1 MQLRKKTL
9 LIIGA
14 ALISLIMVLYATA
27 STILLH
33 DFHNLEAQYV
43 RQDVAR
49 ALDALDED
57 LSSLNTSAQ
66 DYAEWDDTYSFV
78 YTQDENFV
86 KSNFVDSTFVY
97 LRLNLL
103 VLLDSSGNTIFSK
116 GFDLKS
122 QTEIPIPESLKQHLT
137 DALLDSS
144 TLGGSRR
151 AAKTAV
157 LTLPEATLLI
167 ASRPI
172 FNSNAEGPARGTL
185 ILGRYLDSREIALL
199 SERTHLSVDF
209 TLPSLDFKVGAGN
222 YSGPGAKAMA
232 SRSKQDLENIKLK
245 ISNLKSVEILVK
257 PLSDTLV
264 AGYALIRDIHGNLAL
279 QVRVETERI
288 IYRQGQATLELFT
301 LSTLGVGLIFSAITL
316 LLLEKL
322 VLARLASLS
331 TSVSNI
337 AARGDLDLRVHMAGG
352 DELASL
358 ADTINRML
366 EALSNS
372 QFERN
377 ETEDRYRLMA
387 ENSTDMITRHNPEGI
402 FIYVSPASRALL
414 GYEPSELVGRVPND
428 YFHPDDLEIIAK
440 AHSKVLALPVTYT
453 VSYRI
458 RHKDGQYIWFE
469 TTSRTIRD
477 PQTGAVQEIIG
488 ISRDITVRK
497 QTEQELRESEAAI
510 KALYQVTS
518 APRTD
523 PLNHLSTFDLRL
535 QELLAMGCRYLGL
548 SAGILSCIQ
557 GDNYQIMAVECPDG
571 SIVKEQI
578 YELEK
583 TFCVATAM
591 AKEPIYFESV
601 RFSGLSFN
609 TEDPAFKIEAYMGI
623 PVTVSGE
630 VYGTLCFF
638 SPNPA
643 TEPFRVVDI
652 ELVKL
657 MAQWVGS
664 ELERQQTDIDLAKA
678 RDQALAATRAKSEF
692 LATMSHEI
700 RTPMNGVIGM
710 TGLLLDT
717 RLTREQRDFVETIR
731 SSGDA
736 LLTLINDI
744 LDFSKIES
752 GKLDLEEHPFDL
764 RTCIEESL
772 DLVAAKA
779 AQKKLEVGY
788 LIDRAVPATAI
799 GDSTRLRQ
807 ILINLLSNAVKFT
820 DAGEVVVSVT
830 AKKISAPAANA
841 KEPPAINGEPLAINQ
856 TYEIQFA
863 VKDTG
868 IGIPSDRMDRLFKSF
883 SQVDSSTNRQ
893 YGGTGLGLAISKR
906 LAEMM
911 GGRMWVESMG
921 NLAGNPPADFRSA
934 PFDLGWGESCE
945 IAEKYSSSKSVLS
958 NKPSGQNANSVG
970 STFYFSTIVS
980 GCNSSLPANLSNSQ
994 PELAG
999 KRVLIVDD
1007 NATNRQILTL
1017 QAQSWGMVPR
1027 ASASARLALD
1037 WLAAK
1042 EVFDLAVLDMQM
1054 PEMDGLALAAQIRRY
1069 PDCQKLPLVMLT
1081 SIGRQEI
1088 NTAALEADFAAFLN
1102 KPIKQSQFYNV
1113 LINIFGEETTEF
1125 RGQRTSGPFLQSI
1138 PLLAEKLPLRIL
1150 LADDH
1155 LVNQKVALQI
1165 LQRMGYRAD
1174 VAGNGLEVLEALRR
1188 QPYDVVLMDVQMPEM
1203 DGLEATRRIR
1213 SQFSGDLTLEN
1224 PTVESEVSATDEQ
1237 SQNGK
1242 SKIEN
1247 PPLID
1252 EESQNGKSKI
1262 ENPPLTDEESN
1273 NRKSKIENPPL
1284 TDEESNN
1291 RKSKIENRKS
1301 TEESNKGKSKIQNLK
1316 STRPWIVA
1324 MTANAMQGDR
1334 EECIAAGM
1342 DDYLSKP
1349 IAIEQLVR
1357 ALIACKSRS
1366 NGEFEIPQ
1374 PIVCLNS
1381 QPEQMGGTSE
1391 LEVGSNGAVAGNS
1404 QLTVPYSPA
1413 VVGWGASN
1421 LDRALSENGDS
1432 LSAKIGDSLS
1442 AKIIEGLREVEALDE
1457 AIEIYLETAPELL
1470 RAISIALGNADPL
1483 ALRRSAHSLKSIS
1496 GTLGA
1501 FRLFELCEELE
1512 IMGRMGT
1519 EANKPLPAPA
1529 GALFEQVEAEYH
1541 RVETALKI
1549 ERQYSETMTE

>member
-14 ALISLIMVLYATA
+14 ALISLIVVLYATA

-49 ALDALDED
+49 ALDALDDD
-57 LSSLNTSAQ
+57 LSNLDTSAQ

-78 YTQDENFV
+78 ETRNENFV
-86 KSNFVDSTFVY
+86 KSNFVNSTFIY

-103 VLLDSSGNTIFSK
+103 VLLDSNGKTIFSK

-137 DALLDSS
+137 EALLDSS
-144 TLGGSRR
+144 TVDGDRPGPN
-151 AAKTAV
+151 KTGV
-157 LTLPEATLLI
+157 LTLPEARLLI
-167 ASRPI
+167 AAKPI
-172 FNSNAEGPARGTL
+172 FNSNAQGPSRGTL
-185 ILGRYLDSREIALL
+185 ILGRYLDSSEIGLL
-199 SERTHLSVDF
+199 SELTHLSVDF
-209 TLPSLDFKVGAGN
+209 RLPSLDFKVGAAN
-222 YSGPGAKAMA
+222 YSGHTAKALA
-232 SRSKQDLENIKLK
+232 RSRQELENIKLK
-245 ISNLKSVEILVK
+245 ISNLKSVEILVE
-257 PLSDTLV
+257 PLSGTLV

-279 QVRVETERI
+279 LLRVETDRI
-288 IYRQGQATLELFT
+288 IYGQGQATLELFT
-301 LSTLGVGLIFSAITL
+301 LSILGVGLIFSAITL

-337 AARGDLDLRVHMAGG
+337 AASGDPDLRVHMAGA

-358 ADTINRML
+358 ADGINRML
-366 EALSNS
+366 EALGTS
-372 QFERN
+372 QVERN
-377 ETEDRYRLMA
+377 ESEDRYRLMA
-387 ENSTDMITRHNPEGI
+387 ENSTDMITRHDPKGV
-402 FIYVSPASRALL
+402 FVYVSPASRALL
-414 GYEPSELVGRVPND
+414 GYEPSELIGRVPND
-428 YFHPDDLEIIAK
+428 YFHPDDLETIAK
-440 AHSKVLALPVTYT
+440 AHWKVLALPVTYT

-458 RHKDGQYIWFE
+458 RRKDGKYIWFE
-469 TTSRTIRD
+469 TTGRTISD
-477 PQTGAVQEIIG
+477 PQTGEVQEIIG
-488 ISRDITVRK
+488 ISRDISVRK

-535 QELLAMGCRYLGL
+535 QELLAMGCRHLGL
-548 SAGILSCIQ
+548 SVGILSCIQ

-571 SIVKEQI
+571 SIVKDQI
-578 YELEK
+578 YDLEK
-583 TFCVATAM
+583 TFCVATSM

-601 RFSGLSFN
+601 RFSGFSFN
-609 TEDPAFKIEAYMGI
+609 IDDRAFPIEAYMGI
-623 PVTVSGE
+623 PVTVGGE

-638 SPNPA
+638 SPTPV
-643 TEPFRVVDI
+643 TEPFRVVDR

-664 ELERQQTDIDLAKA
+664 ELERQQTDVDLAKA

-717 RLTREQRDFVETIR
+717 PLTREQRDFVETIR

-752 GKLDLEEHPFDL
+752 GKLDLEEHPFDI

-779 AQKKLEVGY
+779 AEKKLEVGY
-788 LIDRAVPATAI
+788 LIDRTVPATAI

-830 AKKISAPAANA
+830 AKKISMPTTNA
-841 KEPPAINGEPLAINQ
+841 KEPPLIAGEPVATNPA
-856 TYEIQFA
+856 YEIHFA

-883 SQVDSSTNRQ
+883 SQVDSSTSRQ

-911 GGRMWVESMG
+911 GGRMWVESMASV
-921 NLAGNPPADFRSA
+921 AGNPPADFRSSA
-934 PFDLGWGESCE
+934 VFDLGWAESCE
-945 IAEKYSSSKSVLS
+945 IAEKYGYGKSVLS
-958 NKPSGQNANSVG
+958 NKPISQNTKSVG

-980 GCNSSLPANLSNSQ
+980 GCKNSLPVNLSNSQ

-1007 NATNRQILTL
+1007 NATNRRILTL
-1017 QAQSWGMVPR
+1017 QAQSWGMVAR

-1042 EVFDLAVLDMQM
+1042 EGFDLAVLDMQM
-1054 PEMDGLALAAQIRRY
+1054 PEMDGLALAEQIRRY
-1069 PDCQKLPLVMLT
+1069 PDCEKLPLVMLT

-1088 NTAALEADFAAFLN
+1088 NPPTMQEMDFAAFLN
-1102 KPIKQSQFYNV
+1102 KPIKQSQLYNV
-1113 LINIFGEETTEF
+1113 LINIFGEQTTEF
-1125 RGQRTSGPFLQSI
+1125 KGQRTTGSFLQTI
-1138 PLLAEKLPLRIL
+1138 PVLAEKLPLRIL

-1174 VAGNGLEVLEALRR
+1174 VAGNGIEVLEALRR

-1203 DGLEATRRIR
+1203 DGLETTRRIR
-1213 SQFSGDLTLEN
+1213 EQFSADLTLEN
-1224 PTVESEVSATDEQ
+1224 HTGESEVSATDEQ
-1237 SQNGK
+1237 PNNGK

-1247 PPLID
+1247 
-1252 EESQNGKSKI
+1252 
-1262 ENPPLTDEESN
+1262 
-1273 NRKSKIENPPL
+1273 RKL

-1291 RKSKIENRKS
+1291 RKSKIENR
-1301 TEESNKGKSKIQNLK
+1301 K

-1334 EECIAAGM
+1334 EECMAAGM

-1366 NGEFEIPQ
+1366 NSAFDRLQ
-1374 PIVCLNS
+1374 PIVCLDA
-1381 QPEQMGGTSE
+1381 PAEQIEATSE
-1391 LEVGSNGAVAGNS
+1391 LEVRSNVAVAGNP
-1404 QLTVPYSPA
+1404 QLTIPNSPA
-1413 VVGWGASN
+1413 VVDWGSSN
-1421 LDRALSENGDS
+1421 LDQALSQSHG
-1432 LSAKIGDSLS
+1432 SLS
-1442 AKIIEGLREVEALDE
+1442 AKIIEGLRDVEALDE

-1470 RAISIALGNADPL
+1470 RGISMALSNADPL

-1512 IMGRMGT
+1512 IMGRIGT
-1519 EANKPLPAPA
+1519 NANQPLPDPA
-1529 GALFEQVEAEYH
+1529 CALLEQVEAEYQ

-1549 ERQYSETMTE
+1549 EMQSVDY

>member
-14 ALISLIMVLYATA
+14 ALISLIVVLYATA
-27 STILLH
+27 SSILLH
-33 DFHNLEAQYV
+33 DFNNLEAQYV

-49 ALDALDED
+49 ALDALDDD
-57 LSSLNTSAQ
+57 LSNLNTSAQ
-66 DYAEWDDTYSFV
+66 DYADWDDTYSFV
-78 YTQDENFV
+78 DTHNEDFV

-103 VLLDSSGNTIFSK
+103 VLLDSNGQTIFSK

-122 QTEIPIPESLKQHLT
+122 KTQIPIPESLKQHLT
-137 DALLDSS
+137 DAVLDSS
-144 TLGGSRR
+144 TGSGGP
-151 AAKTAV
+151 AKTGV

-167 ASRPI
+167 ASKPI
-172 FNSNAEGPARGTL
+172 FNSNAQGPPRGTL
-185 ILGRYLDSREIALL
+185 ILGRYLDSSEIGLL
-199 SERTHLSVDF
+199 SELTHLSVDF
-209 TLPSLDFKVGAGN
+209 RLPSLDFKVGATN
-222 YSGPGAKAMA
+222 YSGQGAKVMA
-232 SRSKQDLENIKLK
+232 RSRQELENLKLK
-245 ISNLKSVEILVK
+245 ISHLRSVEILVE
-257 PLSDTLV
+257 PLSDRLV

-279 QVRVETERI
+279 LLRVETERI

-301 LSTLGVGLIFSAITL
+301 FSILAVGLIFSAIAL

-337 AARGDLDLRVHMAGG
+337 AANGDPDLRVQMAGG

-366 EALSNS
+366 EALTNS
-372 QFERN
+372 QVERL
-377 ETEDRYRLMA
+377 EIEGRYRLMA
-387 ENSTDMITRHNPEGI
+387 ENSTDMITRHDPKGV
-402 FIYVSPASRALL
+402 FVYVSPASRALL
-414 GYEPSELVGRVPND
+414 GYEPSELIGRVPND
-428 YFHPDDLEIIAK
+428 FFHPDDLEIIAK
-440 AHSKVLALPVTYT
+440 AHWKVLALPVTYT

-458 RHKDGQYIWFE
+458 RRKDGKYIWFE
-469 TTSRTIRD
+469 TTGRTISD
-477 PQTGAVQEIIG
+477 PQTGEVQEIIG
-488 ISRDITVRK
+488 ISRDISVRK

-535 QELLAMGCRYLGL
+535 QELLAMGCRQLGM
-548 SAGILSCIQ
+548 SVGILSSIQ

-578 YELEK
+578 YDLEK

-609 TEDPAFKIEAYMGI
+609 TDEPAFKIEAYMGI
-623 PVTVSGE
+623 PVTVAGE

-638 SPNPA
+638 SPTPV
-643 TEPFRVVDI
+643 TEPFRVVDR
-652 ELVKL
+652 ELMKL

-664 ELERQQTDIDLAKA
+664 ELERQQTDVDLAKA

-752 GKLDLEEHPFDL
+752 GKLDLEEHPFDI

-820 DAGEVVVSVT
+820 EAGEVVVSVT
-830 AKKISAPAANA
+830 AKKISVPAANA
-841 KEPPAINGEPLAINQ
+841 KEPPAINGEPLTINQ
-856 TYEIQFA
+856 AYEIQFA

-883 SQVDSSTNRQ
+883 SQVDSSTSRQ

-921 NLAGNPPADFRSA
+921 SLAGNPPADFRSA
-934 PFDLGWGESCE
+934 VFDLGWGESCE
-945 IAEKYSSSKSVLS
+945 IAEKYCYSKSVLS
-958 NKPSGQNANSVG
+958 NKPIGQNTTSVG

-980 GCNSSLPANLSNSQ
+980 GCNSSLPVNLSNSQ

-1007 NATNRQILTL
+1007 NATNRRILTL
-1017 QAQSWGMVPR
+1017 QAQSWGMVAR

-1042 EVFDLAVLDMQM
+1042 EEFDLAVLDMQL
-1054 PEMDGLALAAQIRRY
+1054 PEMDGLTLAAQIRRY
-1069 PDCQKLPLVMLT
+1069 PDCEKLPLVMLT

-1088 NTAALEADFAAFLN
+1088 NTPAIEVDFAAFLN
-1102 KPIKQSQFYNV
+1102 KPIKQSQLYNV
-1113 LINIFGEETTEF
+1113 LINIFGEQTPEF

-1138 PLLAEKLPLRIL
+1138 PVLAENLPLRIL

-1174 VAGNGLEVLEALRR
+1174 VAGNGIEVLEALRR

-1203 DGLEATRRIR
+1203 DGLETTRRIR
-1213 SQFSGDLTLEN
+1213 EQFSGDLTLEN
-1224 PTVESEVSATDEQ
+1224 DTGESEVSATDEQ
-1237 SQNGK
+1237 S
-1242 SKIEN
+1242 
-1247 PPLID
+1247 
-1252 EESQNGKSKI
+1252 
-1262 ENPPLTDEESN
+1262 N
-1273 NRKSKIENPPL
+1273 NRKSRIQNPKL

-1301 TEESNKGKSKIQNLK
+1301 TDEESNNRKSKIENRK

-1334 EECIAAGM
+1334 EECMAAGM

-1357 ALIACKSRS
+1357 ALIGCKSQS
-1366 NGEFEIPQ
+1366 NSAFDRPQ
-1374 PIVCLNS
+1374 PIVGLNS
-1381 QPEQMGGTSE
+1381 QAEHIGGTSE
-1391 LEVGSNGAVAGNS
+1391 LEVGSNVAVAGNP
-1404 QLTVPYSPA
+1404 QLTIPNSPA
-1413 VVGWGASN
+1413 VVDWGASN
-1421 LDRALSENGDS
+1421 LDRALSES
-1432 LSAKIGDSLS
+1432 HDSLS

-1470 RAISIALGNADPL
+1470 RGISMALGNADPL

-1519 EANKPLPAPA
+1519 NANQPLPDPA
-1529 GALFEQVEAEYH
+1529 CALLEQVEAEYQ

-1549 ERQYSETMTE
+1549 EMQSVDC

>member
-1 MQLRKKTL
+1 
-9 LIIGA
+9 
-14 ALISLIMVLYATA
+14 
-27 STILLH
+27 
-33 DFHNLEAQYV
+33 
-43 RQDVAR
+43 
-49 ALDALDED
+49 
-57 LSSLNTSAQ
+57 
-66 DYAEWDDTYSFV
+66 
-78 YTQDENFV
+78 
-86 KSNFVDSTFVY
+86 
-97 LRLNLL
+97 
-103 VLLDSSGNTIFSK
+103 
-116 GFDLKS
+116 
-122 QTEIPIPESLKQHLT
+122 
-137 DALLDSS
+137 
-144 TLGGSRR
+144 
-151 AAKTAV
+151 
-157 LTLPEATLLI
+157 
-167 ASRPI
+167 
-172 FNSNAEGPARGTL
+172 
-185 ILGRYLDSREIALL
+185 
-199 SERTHLSVDF
+199 
-209 TLPSLDFKVGAGN
+209 
-222 YSGPGAKAMA
+222 
-232 SRSKQDLENIKLK
+232 
-245 ISNLKSVEILVK
+245 
-257 PLSDTLV
+257 
-264 AGYALIRDIHGNLAL
+264 
-279 QVRVETERI
+279 
-288 IYRQGQATLELFT
+288 
-301 LSTLGVGLIFSAITL
+301 
-316 LLLEKL
+316 
-322 VLARLASLS
+322 
-331 TSVSNI
+331 
-337 AARGDLDLRVHMAGG
+337 
-352 DELASL
+352 
-358 ADTINRML
+358 
-366 EALSNS
+366 
-372 QFERN
+372 
-377 ETEDRYRLMA
+377 
-387 ENSTDMITRHNPEGI
+387 
-402 FIYVSPASRALL
+402 LL
-414 GYEPSELVGRVPND
+414 GYEPSELIGRVPND
-428 YFHPDDLEIIAK
+428 YFHPDDLESIAK

-477 PQTGAVQEIIG
+477 PETGAVQEIIG
-488 ISRDITVRK
+488 ISRDISVRK

-548 SAGILSCIQ
+548 SVGILSCIQ

-609 TEDPAFKIEAYMGI
+609 TDAPAFKIEAYMGI

-638 SPNPA
+638 SPTPA
-643 TEPFRVVDI
+643 TEPFRVVDR

-752 GKLDLEEHPFDL
+752 GKLDLEEHPFDI

-820 DAGEVVVSVT
+820 EAGEVVVSVT
-830 AKKISAPAANA
+830 AKKISVPTANA

-868 IGIPSDRMDRLFKSF
+868 IGIPLDRMDRLFKSF
-883 SQVDSSTNRQ
+883 SQVDSSTSRQ

-934 PFDLGWGESCE
+934 VFDLGWGESCE
-945 IAEKYSSSKSVLS
+945 IAEKYSYSKSLLS
-958 NKPSGQNANSVG
+958 NKPSDQNAKSLG

-1088 NTAALEADFAAFLN
+1088 NSAAIEADFAAFLN
-1102 KPIKQSQFYNV
+1102 KPIKQSQLYNV

-1224 PTVESEVSATDEQ
+1224 SPVESEVSTTDEQ
-1237 SQNGK
+1237 SQNRK
-1242 SKIEN
+1242 SQIEN
-1247 PPLID
+1247 P
-1252 EESQNGKSKI
+1252 K
-1262 ENPPLTDEESN
+1262 LTEEESN

-1284 TDEESNN
+1284 TEEESNN
-1291 RKSKIENRKS
+1291 R
-1301 TEESNKGKSKIQNLK
+1301 KSKIQNLK

-1334 EECIAAGM
+1334 EECMAAGM

-1357 ALIACKSRS
+1357 ALSACKSRS
-1366 NGEFEIPQ
+1366 NGEFENPQ

-1391 LEVGSNGAVAGNS
+1391 LEVGSNGAVAGNP
-1404 QLTVPYSPA
+1404 QLTIPYSPA
-1413 VVGWGASN
+1413 AVEWGASN
-1421 LDRALSENGDS
+1421 LDRALSENGNS
-1432 LSAKIGDSLS
+1432 LSPKIGDSLS
-1442 AKIIEGLREVEALDE
+1442 PKIIEGLREVEALDE
-1457 AIEIYLETAPELL
+1457 VIEIYLETAPELL
-1470 RAISIALGNADPL
+1470 RAISIALDNADPL

-1519 EANKPLPAPA
+1519 EANKPLPPPA
-1529 GALFEQVEAEYH
+1529 GALLEEVEAEYQ

>member
-14 ALISLIMVLYATA
+14 ALISLILVLYATA

-33 DFHNLEAQYV
+33 DFQNLEAQYV

-49 ALDALDED
+49 ALDALDDD
-57 LSSLNTSAQ
+57 LSSLDTSAQ

-78 YTQDENFV
+78 DTRNPNFV

-103 VLLDSSGNTIFSK
+103 VLLDSNGKTIFSK

-122 QTEIPIPESLKQHLT
+122 KTEIPIPESLKQHLT
-137 DALLDSS
+137 EALLDSS
-144 TLGGSRR
+144 TVDRP
-151 AAKTAV
+151 AKTGV
-157 LTLPEATLLI
+157 LTLPEARLLI
-167 ASRPI
+167 ASKPI
-172 FNSNAEGPARGTL
+172 FNSNAQGPPRGTL
-185 ILGRYLDSREIALL
+185 ILGRYLDSTEIGLL
-199 SERTHLSVDF
+199 SELTHLSVDF
-209 TLPSLDFKVGAGN
+209 RLPSLDFKIGATN
-222 YSGPGAKAMA
+222 YLGHDAKAMA
-232 SRSKQDLENIKLK
+232 RSSSQNWENLKLK
-245 ISNLKSVEILVK
+245 ISNLKSVEILVE
-257 PLSDTLV
+257 PLSDSVV
-264 AGYALIRDIHGNLAL
+264 AGYALIRDIGGNLGL
-279 QVRVETERI
+279 LLRVEVDRV
-288 IYRQGQATLELFT
+288 IYRQGQATLNLFT
-301 LSTLGVGLIFSAITL
+301 LSILAVGLVFSAIAL

-337 AARGDLDLRVHMAGG
+337 AANGDPDLRVEMSGA
-352 DELASL
+352 DELTSL

-366 EALSNS
+366 EALGNS
-372 QFERN
+372 QVERN
-377 ETEDRYRLMA
+377 ESEDLYRLMA
-387 ENSTDMITRHNPEGI
+387 ENSTDMITRHNPEGV
-402 FIYVSPASRALL
+402 FVYASPASHALL

-428 YFHPDDLEIIAK
+428 YFHPDDIETIAK
-440 AHSKVLALPVTYT
+440 AHTKVLALPVTYT

-458 RHKDGQYIWFE
+458 RRKDGKYIWFE

-488 ISRDITVRK
+488 ISRDISVRK

-523 PLNHLSTFDLRL
+523 PQGRLSTFDLRL
-535 QELLAMGCRYLGL
+535 QELLAMGCWQLGL
-548 SAGILSCIQ
+548 SVGILSRIQ

-571 SIVKEQI
+571 SIVKSQV
-578 YELEK
+578 YDLEK

-591 AKEPIYFESV
+591 AKEPMYFESV
-601 RFSGLSFN
+601 RFAALCFD
-609 TEDPAFKIEAYMGI
+609 TPDPAFNIEAYMGI
-623 PVTVSGE
+623 PVTVAGE

-638 SPNPA
+638 SPTIL
-643 TEPFRVVDI
+643 TEPFRVVDR

-664 ELERQQTDIDLAKA
+664 ELERQQTGVDLAKA
-678 RDQALAATRAKSEF
+678 RDEALAATRAKSEF

-710 TGLLLDT
+710 TGLLLNT
-717 RLTREQRDFVETIR
+717 RLTCEQCDFVETIR

-752 GKLDLEEHPFDL
+752 GKLDLEEHPFDI

-772 DLVAAKA
+772 DLVAAKGV
-779 AQKKLEVGY
+779 QKKLELGY

-799 GDSTRLRQ
+799 GDSARLRQ

-820 DAGEVVVSVT
+820 EAGEVVVSVT
-830 AKKISAPAANA
+830 AKKISAPATKV
-841 KEPPAINGEPLAINQ
+841 KELPEINGEPLAINQ
-856 TYEIQFA
+856 VYEIQFA

-868 IGIPSDRMDRLFKSF
+868 IGIPGDRMDRLFKSF
-883 SQVDSSTNRQ
+883 SQVDSSTSRQ

-911 GGRMWVESMG
+911 GGRMWLESMG
-921 NLAGNPPADFRSA
+921 SLAGNPPADFEAAVLDWES
-934 PFDLGWGESCE
+934 GESSE
-945 IAEKYSSSKSVLS
+945 ISEKYYSGKFVLS
-958 NKPSGQNANSVG
+958 SQPPYQNPKSVG
-970 STFYFSTIVS
+970 STFYFTTIVS
-980 GCNSSLPANLSNSQ
+980 GCNSSLPVNLSNSQ

-1017 QAQSWGMVPR
+1017 QAQSWGMVAR

-1054 PEMDGLALAAQIRRY
+1054 PEMDGLALATEIRGY

-1081 SIGRQEI
+1081 SIGRPEI
-1088 NTAALEADFAAFLN
+1088 NTPSVEVDFAAFLN
-1102 KPIKQSQFYNV
+1102 KPIKQSQLYNV
-1113 LINIFGEETTEF
+1113 LINIFGKQATEI
-1125 RGQRTSGPFLQSI
+1125 RVQRSFLGPFVQSI
-1138 PLLAEKLPLRIL
+1138 PMLALELPLRIL

-1174 VAGNGLEVLEALRR
+1174 VAGNGIEVLEALHR

-1213 SQFSGDLTLEN
+1213 EQFSEDFMLKNSTR
-1224 PTVESEVSATDEQ
+1224 ESEVSATDEE
-1237 SQNGK
+1237 SSNRK
-1242 SKIEN
+1242 SPIEN
-1247 PPLID
+1247 P
-1252 EESQNGKSKI
+1252 E
-1262 ENPPLTDEESN
+1262 LTDEESN
-1273 NRKSKIENPPL
+1273 NPTSQIA
-1284 TDEESNN
+1284 
-1291 RKSKIENRKS
+1291 
-1301 TEESNKGKSKIQNLK
+1301 NLK
-1316 STRPWIVA
+1316 PIRPWIVA

-1334 EECIAAGM
+1334 EECMAAGM

-1349 IAIEQLVR
+1349 IVIEELVR
-1357 ALIACKSRS
+1357 ALSACQSRS
-1366 NGEFEIPQ
+1366 NAAAADFRQQTIP
-1374 PIVCLNS
+1374 NS
-1381 QPEQMGGTSE
+1381 PT
-1391 LEVGSNGAVAGNS
+1391 
-1404 QLTVPYSPA
+1404 
-1413 VVGWGASN
+1413 VVGCDRSN
-1421 LDRALSENGDS
+1421 LDRTLSESRDS
-1432 LSAKIGDSLS
+1432 LSAKIVQS
-1442 AKIIEGLREVEALDE
+1442 LREVEALDE
-1457 AIEIYLETAPELL
+1457 VIDIYLETAPELL
-1470 RAISIALGNADPL
+1470 RGISAALCSADPL

-1512 IMGRMGT
+1512 IIGRIGT
-1519 EANKPLPAPA
+1519 EGNKPLSANSCE
-1529 GALFEQVEAEYH
+1529 LLEQVEAEYQ

-1549 ERQYSETMTE
+1549 ERLYSDTMQNN

>member
-14 ALISLIMVLYATA
+14 ALISLILVLYATA
-27 STILLH
+27 SSILLH

-49 ALDALDED
+49 ALDALDDD
-57 LSSLNTSAQ
+57 LSNLNTSAQ
-66 DYAEWDDTYSFV
+66 DYADWDDTYSFV
-78 YTQDENFV
+78 ETRNEDFV

-103 VLLDSSGNTIFSK
+103 VLLDSNGQTIFSK

-122 QTEIPIPESLKQHLT
+122 KTQIPIPESLKQHLT
-137 DALLDSS
+137 DAVLDSS
-144 TLGGSRR
+144 TGSGGP
-151 AAKTAV
+151 AKTGV

-167 ASRPI
+167 SSKQI
-172 FNSNAEGPARGTL
+172 FNSNAQGPPRGTL
-185 ILGRYLDSREIALL
+185 ILGRYLDSSEIGLL
-199 SERTHLSVDF
+199 SELTHLSVDF
-209 TLPSLDFKVGAGN
+209 RLPSLDFKVGATN
-222 YSGPGAKAMA
+222 YSGHGAKAMA
-232 SRSKQDLENIKLK
+232 RSRQELENLKLK
-245 ISNLKSVEILVK
+245 ISHLKSVEILVE
-257 PLSDTLV
+257 PLSDSLV

-279 QVRVETERI
+279 LLRVEAERI

-301 LSTLGVGLIFSAITL
+301 LSILAVGLIFSAIAL

-337 AARGDLDLRVHMAGG
+337 AANGDPDLRVEMAGA

-366 EALSNS
+366 EALTNS
-372 QFERN
+372 QVERL
-377 ETEDRYRLMA
+377 EIEGRYRLMA
-387 ENSTDMITRHNPEGI
+387 ENSTDMITRHDPKGV
-402 FIYVSPASRALL
+402 FVYVSPASRALL
-414 GYEPSELVGRVPND
+414 GYEPSELIGRVPND

-440 AHSKVLALPVTYT
+440 AHWKVLALPVTYT

-458 RHKDGQYIWFE
+458 RRQDGKYIWFE
-469 TTSRTIRD
+469 TTGRTISD
-477 PQTGAVQEIIG
+477 PQTGEVQEIIG

-535 QELLAMGCRYLGL
+535 QELLAMGCRQLGL
-548 SAGILSCIQ
+548 SVGILSSIQ

-578 YELEK
+578 YDLEK

-609 TEDPAFKIEAYMGI
+609 TEAPAFKIEAYMGI
-623 PVTVSGE
+623 PVTVAGE

-638 SPNPA
+638 SPTPV
-643 TEPFRVVDI
+643 TEPFRVVDR
-652 ELVKL
+652 ELMKL

-664 ELERQQTDIDLAKA
+664 ELERQQTDVDLAKA

-752 GKLDLEEHPFDL
+752 GKLDLEEHPFDI

-820 DAGEVVVSVT
+820 QAGEVVVSVT
-830 AKKISAPAANA
+830 AKKISVPAPHV
-841 KEPPAINGEPLAINQ
+841 KEPPAINGEPLTINQ
-856 TYEIQFA
+856 AYEIQFA

-883 SQVDSSTNRQ
+883 SQVDSSTSRQ

-921 NLAGNPPADFRSA
+921 SLAGNPPADFRSA
-934 PFDLGWGESCE
+934 VFDLGWGESCE
-945 IAEKYSSSKSVLS
+945 IAEKYCYSKSVLS
-958 NKPSGQNANSVG
+958 NKPIGQNTTSVG
-970 STFYFSTIVS
+970 STFYFSTLVS
-980 GCNSSLPANLSNSQ
+980 GCNSSLPVNLSNSQ

-1007 NATNRQILTL
+1007 NATNRRILTL
-1017 QAQSWGMVPR
+1017 QAQSWGMVAR
-1027 ASASARLALD
+1027 ASSSARLALD

-1042 EVFDLAVLDMQM
+1042 EEFDLAVLDMQL
-1054 PEMDGLALAAQIRRY
+1054 PEMDGLTLAAQIRRY
-1069 PDCQKLPLVMLT
+1069 PDCEKLPLVMLT

-1088 NTAALEADFAAFLN
+1088 NTPAIEVDFAAFLN
-1102 KPIKQSQFYNV
+1102 KPIKQSQLYNV
-1113 LINIFGEETTEF
+1113 LINIFGEQTPEF
-1125 RGQRTSGPFLQSI
+1125 RGQRSSGPFLQSI
-1138 PLLAEKLPLRIL
+1138 PVLAENLPLRIL

-1174 VAGNGLEVLEALRR
+1174 VAGNGIEVLEALCR

-1203 DGLEATRRIR
+1203 DGLETTRRIR
-1213 SQFSGDLTLEN
+1213 EQFSADLTLEN
-1224 PTVESEVSATDEQ
+1224 DTGESEVSATDEQ
-1237 SQNGK
+1237 S
-1242 SKIEN
+1242 
-1247 PPLID
+1247 
-1252 EESQNGKSKI
+1252 
-1262 ENPPLTDEESN
+1262 N
-1273 NRKSKIENPPL
+1273 NRKSRIENRKS

-1301 TEESNKGKSKIQNLK
+1301 TDEESNNRKSKIENRK

-1334 EECIAAGM
+1334 EECMAAGM

-1357 ALIACKSRS
+1357 ALIACKSQS
-1366 NGEFEIPQ
+1366 NSAFDRLQ
-1374 PIVCLNS
+1374 PIVCLDA
-1381 QPEQMGGTSE
+1381 PAEQIEGTSE
-1391 LEVGSNGAVAGNS
+1391 LQVRSNVAFAGNP
-1404 QLTVPYSPA
+1404 QLTIPNSPA
-1413 VVGWGASN
+1413 VVNGGASN
-1421 LDRALSENGDS
+1421 LDRALSESQN
-1432 LSAKIGDSLS
+1432 SLS
-1442 AKIIEGLREVEALDE
+1442 AKIIDGLREVEALDE

-1470 RAISIALGNADPL
+1470 RGISMALGNADPL

-1512 IMGRMGT
+1512 IMGRIGT
-1519 EANKPLPAPA
+1519 NVNQPLPDPA
-1529 GALFEQVEAEYH
+1529 CALLEQVEAEYQ

-1549 ERQYSETMTE
+1549 ERQSVDC

>member
-1 MQLRKKTL
+1 
-9 LIIGA
+9 
-14 ALISLIMVLYATA
+14 
-27 STILLH
+27 
-33 DFHNLEAQYV
+33 
-43 RQDVAR
+43 
-49 ALDALDED
+49 
-57 LSSLNTSAQ
+57 
-66 DYAEWDDTYSFV
+66 
-78 YTQDENFV
+78 
-86 KSNFVDSTFVY
+86 
-97 LRLNLL
+97 
-103 VLLDSSGNTIFSK
+103 
-116 GFDLKS
+116 
-122 QTEIPIPESLKQHLT
+122 
-137 DALLDSS
+137 
-144 TLGGSRR
+144 
-151 AAKTAV
+151 
-157 LTLPEATLLI
+157 
-167 ASRPI
+167 
-172 FNSNAEGPARGTL
+172 
-185 ILGRYLDSREIALL
+185 
-199 SERTHLSVDF
+199 
-209 TLPSLDFKVGAGN
+209 
-222 YSGPGAKAMA
+222 
-232 SRSKQDLENIKLK
+232 
-245 ISNLKSVEILVK
+245 
-257 PLSDTLV
+257 
-264 AGYALIRDIHGNLAL
+264 
-279 QVRVETERI
+279 
-288 IYRQGQATLELFT
+288 
-301 LSTLGVGLIFSAITL
+301 
-316 LLLEKL
+316 
-322 VLARLASLS
+322 
-331 TSVSNI
+331 
-337 AARGDLDLRVHMAGG
+337 MAGG

-372 QFERN
+372 QVERN
-377 ETEDRYRLMA
+377 ESEDRYRLMA
-387 ENSTDMITRHNPEGI
+387 ENSTDMITRHDPEGI

-414 GYEPSELVGRVPND
+414 GYEPSELIGAVPND
-428 YFHPDDLEIIAK
+428 YFHPDDLETIAK

-488 ISRDITVRK
+488 ISRDISVRK

-548 SAGILSCIQ
+548 SVGILSCIQ

-609 TEDPAFKIEAYMGI
+609 TDDPAFKIEAYMGI

-638 SPNPA
+638 SPTAA
-643 TEPFRVVDI
+643 TEPFRVVDR

-736 LLTLINDI
+736 LLPLINDI

-752 GKLDLEEHPFDL
+752 GKLDLEEHPFDI

-820 DAGEVVVSVT
+820 EAGEVVVSVT
-830 AKKISAPAANA
+830 AKKISVPTANA

-868 IGIPSDRMDRLFKSF
+868 IGIPLDRMDRLFKSF
-883 SQVDSSTNRQ
+883 SQVDSSTSRQ

-911 GGRMWVESMG
+911 GGTMWVESMG

-934 PFDLGWGESCE
+934 VFDLGWGESCE
-945 IAEKYSSSKSVLS
+945 IAEKYSYSKSLLS
-958 NKPSGQNANSVG
+958 NKPIDQNAKSLG

-1069 PDCQKLPLVMLT
+1069 PDCEKLPLVMLT

-1088 NTAALEADFAAFLN
+1088 NTAASEVDFAAFLN

-1125 RGQRTSGPFLQSI
+1125 KRQRTSGPFSQSI

-1155 LVNQKVALQI
+1155 LVNQKVDLQI

-1203 DGLEATRRIR
+1203 DGLETTRRIR

-1237 SQNGK
+1237 SQNRK
-1242 SKIEN
+1242 SQIEN
-1247 PPLID
+1247 
-1252 EESQNGKSKI
+1252 SK
-1262 ENPPLTDEESN
+1262 LTDEESN
-1273 NRKSKIENPPL
+1273 NRKSEIDRKSSEQSQNGKSKIDNPKL

-1291 RKSKIENRKS
+1291 RKSKIENR
-1301 TEESNKGKSKIQNLK
+1301 K

-1334 EECIAAGM
+1334 EECMAAGM

-1357 ALIACKSRS
+1357 ALSGCKSRS

-1374 PIVCLNS
+1374 PIRSVNS

-1391 LEVGSNGAVAGNS
+1391 LEVGSNGAVAGNP
-1404 QLTVPYSPA
+1404 QLTMPYSPA
-1413 VVGWGASN
+1413 AVGWGASN
-1421 LDRALSENGDS
+1421 LDRALSEN
-1432 LSAKIGDSLS
+1432 GDSLS

-1470 RAISIALGNADPL
+1470 RGISIALGNADPL

-1512 IMGRMGT
+1512 IMGRIGT
-1519 EANKPLPAPA
+1519 NANQPLPAPA
-1529 GALFEQVEAEYH
+1529 GALLEEVEAEYQ

>member
-14 ALISLIMVLYATA
+14 ALISLIVVLYATA

-33 DFHNLEAQYV
+33 DFNNLEAQYV

-49 ALDALDED
+49 ALDALDDD
-57 LSSLNTSAQ
+57 LSNLDTSAQ
-66 DYAEWDDTYSFV
+66 DYADWDDTYSFV
-78 YTQDENFV
+78 ETRNKNFV
-86 KSNFVDSTFVY
+86 KSNFVDSTFIY

-103 VLLDSSGNTIFSK
+103 VLLDSNGKTIFSK

-137 DALLDSS
+137 EALLDSS
-144 TLGGSRR
+144 TVEDDRP
-151 AAKTAV
+151 AAKTGV
-157 LTLPEATLLI
+157 LTLPEARLLI
-167 ASRPI
+167 AAKPI
-172 FNSNAEGPARGTL
+172 FNSNAQGPSRGTL
-185 ILGRYLDSREIALL
+185 ILGRYLDSSEIGLL
-199 SERTHLSVDF
+199 SELTHLSVDF
-209 TLPSLDFKVGAGN
+209 RLPSLDFKVGAAN
-222 YSGPGAKAMA
+222 YSGHSAKAMA
-232 SRSKQDLENIKLK
+232 RSRHDLENLKLK
-245 ISNLKSVEILVK
+245 ISNLKSVEILVE
-257 PLSDTLV
+257 PLSDRLV

-279 QVRVETERI
+279 LLRVETDRI
-288 IYRQGQATLELFT
+288 IYGQGQATLELFT
-301 LSTLGVGLIFSAITL
+301 LSILAVGLIFSAITL

-331 TSVSNI
+331 SSVSNI
-337 AARGDLDLRVHMAGG
+337 AVNGNPDLRVYMAGG

-372 QFERN
+372 QVERL
-377 ETEDRYRLMA
+377 ESEDRYRLMA
-387 ENSTDMITRHNPEGI
+387 ENSTDMITRHDPKGV
-402 FIYVSPASRALL
+402 FVYVSPASRALL
-414 GYEPSELVGRVPND
+414 GYEPSELIGRVPND
-428 YFHPDDLEIIAK
+428 YFHPDDLETIAK
-440 AHSKVLALPVTYT
+440 AHWKVLALPVTYT

-458 RHKDGQYIWFE
+458 RRKDGKYIWFE
-469 TTSRTIRD
+469 TTGRTISD
-477 PQTGAVQEIIG
+477 SQTGEVQEIIG
-488 ISRDITVRK
+488 ISRDISVRK

-535 QELLAMGCRYLGL
+535 QELLAMGCRHLGL
-548 SAGILSCIQ
+548 SVGILSYIQ

-571 SIVKEQI
+571 SIAKKQI
-578 YELEK
+578 YDLEK

-609 TEDPAFKIEAYMGI
+609 TDEPAFHIEAYMGI
-623 PVTVSGE
+623 PVTVAGE

-638 SPNPA
+638 SPTPV
-643 TEPFRVVDI
+643 TEPFRAVDR
-652 ELVKL
+652 ELMKL

-664 ELERQQTDIDLAKA
+664 ELERQQTDVDLAKA

-717 RLTREQRDFVETIR
+717 RLTGEQRDFVETIR

-752 GKLDLEEHPFDL
+752 GKLDLEEHPFDI
-764 RTCIEESL
+764 RTCIEESI

-779 AQKKLEVGY
+779 TEKKLEVGY

-820 DAGEVVVSVT
+820 EAGEVVVSVT
-830 AKKISAPAANA
+830 AKKISVPALNA

-856 TYEIQFA
+856 AYEIQFA
-863 VKDTG
+863 VQDTG

-883 SQVDSSTNRQ
+883 SQVDSSTSRQ

-921 NLAGNPPADFRSA
+921 SLAGNPPADFRSA
-934 PFDLGWGESCE
+934 VFDLGWGESCE
-945 IAEKYSSSKSVLS
+945 IAEKYYYSKSVLS
-958 NKPSGQNANSVG
+958 NKPIDQNTKSVG

-980 GCNSSLPANLSNSQ
+980 GCNSSLPANLSNAQ

-1007 NATNRQILTL
+1007 NATNRRILTL
-1017 QAQSWGMVPR
+1017 QAESWGMVAR
-1027 ASASARLALD
+1027 ASASASLALD

-1069 PDCQKLPLVMLT
+1069 PDCEKLPLVMVT

-1088 NTAALEADFAAFLN
+1088 NTPAIEVDLAAFLN
-1102 KPIKQSQFYNV
+1102 KPIKQSQLYNV
-1113 LINIFGEETTEF
+1113 LINIFGKQTTEF

-1138 PLLAEKLPLRIL
+1138 PLLAENLPLRIL

-1174 VAGNGLEVLEALRR
+1174 VAGNGIEVLEALRR

-1213 SQFSGDLTLEN
+1213 EQFSADLTLEN
-1224 PTVESEVSATDEQ
+1224 PTGESEVSENNEQ
-1237 SQNGK
+1237 
-1242 SKIEN
+1242 
-1247 PPLID
+1247 
-1252 EESQNGKSKI
+1252 
-1262 ENPPLTDEESN
+1262 SN
-1273 NRKSKIENPPL
+1273 NRKSIENPSAESEVSE
-1284 TDEESNN
+1284 TDEEQSNN
-1291 RKSKIENRKS
+1291 R
-1301 TEESNKGKSKIQNLK
+1301 KSKIQNLK

-1334 EECIAAGM
+1334 EECMAAGM

-1357 ALIACKSRS
+1357 ALIACKSQS
-1366 NGEFEIPQ
+1366 NSAFDHLQ
-1374 PIVCLNS
+1374 PIVGLNS
-1381 QPEQMGGTSE
+1381 QAEHIGGTSE
-1391 LEVGSNGAVAGNS
+1391 LEVRSNVAVAGNP
-1404 QLTVPYSPA
+1404 QLTIPNSPT
-1413 VVGWGASN
+1413 VVDGGASN
-1421 LDRALSENGDS
+1421 LDRALSQS
-1432 LSAKIGDSLS
+1432 HDSLS
-1442 AKIIEGLREVEALDE
+1442 AKIIEGLRDVEALDE

-1470 RAISIALGNADPL
+1470 RGISMALCNADPL

-1519 EANKPLPAPA
+1519 EANKPLPDPA
-1529 GALFEQVEAEYH
+1529 CALLEQVEAEYQ

-1549 ERQYSETMTE
+1549 ERQYVDC

>member
-49 ALDALDED
+49 ALDALDQD

-78 YTQDENFV
+78 NTRDENFV
-86 KSNFVDSTFVY
+86 KSNFVNSTFVY

-122 QTEIPIPESLKQHLT
+122 KTEIPIPESLKQQLT

-144 TLGGSRR
+144 TVGGSRPV
-151 AAKTAV
+151 AKTGV
-157 LTLPEATLLI
+157 LTLPESPLLI
-167 ASRPI
+167 VSRPI
-172 FNSNAEGPARGTL
+172 FNSNAEGQSRGTL
-185 ILGRYLDSREIALL
+185 ILGRYLDSSEIALL
-199 SERTHLSVDF
+199 SELTHLSVDF
-209 TLPSLDFKVGAGN
+209 ILPSLDFKVGAAN
-222 YSGPGAKAMA
+222 DSGQGAKAMA
-232 SRSKQDLENIKLK
+232 GSKQDWEKIKLK
-245 ISNLKSVEILVK
+245 ISNLKSSVEILVE

-264 AGYALIRDIHGNLAL
+264 AGYALVRDIHGKQAL
-279 QVRVETERI
+279 LVRVETERI
-288 IYRQGQATLELFT
+288 IYRQGQATLKLFT

-337 AARGDLDLRVHMAGG
+337 AASGDRDLRVHMAGG
-352 DELASL
+352 DELSSL

-372 QFERN
+372 QVERN

-387 ENSTDMITRHNPEGI
+387 ENSTDMITRHDPEGI

-609 TEDPAFKIEAYMGI
+609 TDDPAFKIEAYMGI

-638 SPNPA
+638 SPTPA

-779 AQKKLEVGY
+779 AQKNLEVGY

-820 DAGEVVVSVT
+820 EAGEVVVSVT
-830 AKKISAPAANA
+830 AKKISVPAANA

-856 TYEIQFA
+856 IYEIQFA

-868 IGIPSDRMDRLFKSF
+868 IGIPSARMDRLFKSF
-883 SQVDSSTNRQ
+883 SQVDSSTSRQ

-921 NLAGNPPADFRSA
+921 NLAGNPPAEFKSA
-934 PFDLGWGESCE
+934 VFDLGWGESCE
-945 IAEKYSSSKSVLS
+945 IAEKYTSSKSVLS
-958 NKPSGQNANSVG
+958 NKSSGQNAKSVG
-970 STFYFSTIVS
+970 STFYFSTVVS

-1088 NTAALEADFAAFLN
+1088 DSAAIEAEFAAFLN
-1102 KPIKQSQFYNV
+1102 KPIKQSQLYNV
-1113 LINIFGEETTEF
+1113 LINIFGEETKEF

-1203 DGLEATRRIR
+1203 DGLEATRCIR

-1224 PTVESEVSATDEQ
+1224 PTVESEVSPTDEQ
-1237 SQNGK
+1237 SQNRN

-1247 PPLID
+1247 PPLTD
-1252 EESQNGKSKI
+1252 EESNSRKSTIDNRQSKI

-1273 NRKSKIENPPL
+1273 NG
-1284 TDEESNN
+1284 
-1291 RKSKIENRKS
+1291 KSKIENR
-1301 TEESNKGKSKIQNLK
+1301 K

-1334 EECIAAGM
+1334 EECMAAGM

-1357 ALIACKSRS
+1357 ALMASKSGS
-1366 NGEFEIPQ
+1366 NGEFDRPQ
-1374 PIVCLNS
+1374 PILCLS
-1381 QPEQMGGTSE
+1381 SKPEQMGGTSE
-1391 LEVGSNGAVAGNS
+1391 LEVGSNGAVAENP
-1404 QLTVPYSPA
+1404 QLTIPYSPA

-1421 LDRALSENGDS
+1421 VDRALSENGDS
-1432 LSAKIGDSLS
+1432 LSAKIGNSLS

-1470 RAISIALGNADPL
+1470 RGISIALGNADPL

-1512 IMGRMGT
+1512 IMGRIGT
-1519 EANKPLPAPA
+1519 NANQPLPAPA
-1529 GALFEQVEAEYH
+1529 AALLEEVEAEYQ

>member
-14 ALISLIMVLYATA
+14 ALISLIVVLYATA

-49 ALDALDED
+49 ALDALDDD
-57 LSSLNTSAQ
+57 LSNLDTSAQ

-78 YTQDENFV
+78 ETRNENFV
-86 KSNFVDSTFVY
+86 KSNFVDSTFIY

-103 VLLDSSGNTIFSK
+103 VLLDSNGKTIFSK

-122 QTEIPIPESLKQHLT
+122 KTEIPIPESLKQHLT
-137 DALLDSS
+137 EGLLDSS
-144 TLGGSRR
+144 TGSGDRP
-151 AAKTAV
+151 AAKTGV

-167 ASRPI
+167 ASKPI
-172 FNSNAEGPARGTL
+172 FNSNAQGPPRGML
-185 ILGRYLDSREIALL
+185 IVGRYLDSSEIGLL
-199 SERTHLSVDF
+199 SKLTHLSVDF
-209 TLPSLDFKVGAGN
+209 RLPSLDFKVGATN
-222 YSGPGAKAMA
+222 YSAHGAKAMA
-232 SRSKQDLENIKLK
+232 PSRQDLENLKLK
-245 ISNLKSVEILVK
+245 ISHLKSVEILVE
-257 PLSDTLV
+257 PLSDTFV

-279 QVRVETERI
+279 LLRVETDRI
-288 IYRQGQATLELFT
+288 ISRQGQATLELFT
-301 LSTLGVGLIFSAITL
+301 LSILAVGLIFSAITL

-337 AARGDLDLRVHMAGG
+337 AANGDPSLRVHMAGA
-352 DELASL
+352 DELSSL
-358 ADTINRML
+358 ADAINRML
-366 EALSNS
+366 EALGNS
-372 QFERN
+372 QLERN
-377 ETEDRYRLMA
+377 ESEDRYRLMA
-387 ENSTDMITRHNPEGI
+387 ENSTDMITRHDPKGV
-402 FIYVSPASRALL
+402 FVYVSPASRALL
-414 GYEPSELVGRVPND
+414 GYEPSELIGRVPND
-428 YFHPDDLEIIAK
+428 YFHPDDLETIAK
-440 AHSKVLALPVTYT
+440 AHWKVLALPVTYT

-458 RHKDGQYIWFE
+458 RRKDGKYIWFE
-469 TTSRTIRD
+469 TTGRTISD
-477 PQTGAVQEIIG
+477 PQTGEVQEIIG
-488 ISRDITVRK
+488 ISRDISVRK

-535 QELLAMGCRYLGL
+535 QELLAMGCRHLGL
-548 SAGILSCIQ
+548 SVGILSRIQ

-578 YELEK
+578 YDLEK

-601 RFSGLSFN
+601 RFSGFSFN
-609 TEDPAFKIEAYMGI
+609 RDDRAFPIEAYMGI
-623 PVTVSGE
+623 PVTVAGE

-638 SPNPA
+638 SPTPV
-643 TEPFRVVDI
+643 TEPFRVVDR

-664 ELERQQTDIDLAKA
+664 ELERQQTDVDLAKA

-717 RLTREQRDFVETIR
+717 PLTREQRDFVETIR

-752 GKLDLEEHPFDL
+752 GKLDLEEHPFDI

-779 AQKKLEVGY
+779 AEKKLEVGY

-820 DAGEVVVSVT
+820 EAGEVVVAVT
-830 AKKISAPAANA
+830 AKKISVSAANA
-841 KEPPAINGEPLAINQ
+841 KEPPAINGEPVVINPA
-856 TYEIQFA
+856 YEIHFA

-883 SQVDSSTNRQ
+883 SQVDSSTSRQ

-921 NLAGNPPADFRSA
+921 SVAGNPPADFRSA
-934 PFDLGWGESCE
+934 VFDLGWGESCE
-945 IAEKYSSSKSVLS
+945 IAEKYGYGKSVLS
-958 NKPSGQNANSVG
+958 NKPIGQNTKSVG

-980 GCNSSLPANLSNSQ
+980 ACNSCLPVSLSNSQ

-1007 NATNRQILTL
+1007 NATNRRILTL
-1017 QAQSWGMVPR
+1017 QAQSWGMVAR
-1027 ASASARLALD
+1027 ASASAHLALD

-1042 EVFDLAVLDMQM
+1042 EMFDLAVLDMQM

-1069 PDCQKLPLVMLT
+1069 PDCEKLPLVMLT

-1088 NTAALEADFAAFLN
+1088 NSPAMEMDFAAFLN
-1102 KPIKQSQFYNV
+1102 KPIKQSQLYNV
-1113 LINIFGEETTEF
+1113 LINIFGEQTTEF
-1125 RGQRTSGPFLQSI
+1125 KGQRTSGPFLQSI
-1138 PLLAEKLPLRIL
+1138 PVLAEDLPLRIL

-1174 VAGNGLEVLEALRR
+1174 VAGNGIEVLEALRR

-1203 DGLEATRRIR
+1203 DGLETTRRIR
-1213 SQFSGDLTLEN
+1213 EQFSADLTLEN
-1224 PTVESEVSATDEQ
+1224 HTGESEISVTNEPSNNLDSTKNPTGGSKVSATDEQ
-1237 SQNGK
+1237 S
-1242 SKIEN
+1242 
-1247 PPLID
+1247 
-1252 EESQNGKSKI
+1252 
-1262 ENPPLTDEESN
+1262 N
-1273 NRKSKIENPPL
+1273 NRKSRIQNPKL
-1284 TDEESNN
+1284 TEEESNN
-1291 RKSKIENRKS
+1291 RKSKIENR
-1301 TEESNKGKSKIQNLK
+1301 K

-1334 EECIAAGM
+1334 EECMAAGM

-1357 ALIACKSRS
+1357 ALIGCKSRS
-1366 NGEFEIPQ
+1366 NSAFDRLQ
-1374 PIVCLNS
+1374 PIVCLDA
-1381 QPEQMGGTSE
+1381 PAEQIGGTSE
-1391 LEVGSNGAVAGNS
+1391 LQVRSNVAVAGNP
-1404 QLTVPYSPA
+1404 QLTIPNSPT
-1413 VVGWGASN
+1413 VVDWGASN
-1421 LDRALSENGDS
+1421 LDRALSQS
-1432 LSAKIGDSLS
+1432 HDSLS

-1470 RAISIALGNADPL
+1470 QGISMALSNADPL

-1519 EANKPLPAPA
+1519 NANQPLPDPA
-1529 GALFEQVEAEYH
+1529 CALLEQVEAEYQ

>member
-49 ALDALDED
+49 ALDALEED

-78 YTQDENFV
+78 NTRNEKFV

-122 QTEIPIPESLKQHLT
+122 KTEIPIPESLKQQLT

-144 TLGGSRR
+144 TVKGNRP
-151 AAKTAV
+151 APKTGI
-157 LTLPEATLLI
+157 LTLAESTLLI

-172 FNSNAEGPARGTL
+172 FNSNAEGPPRGTL
-185 ILGRYLDSREIALL
+185 ILGRYLDSSEIALL
-199 SERTHLSVDF
+199 SELTHLSVDF
-209 TLPSLDFKVGAGN
+209 ILPRKDFKVGAAN
-222 YSGPGAKAMA
+222 DSGPGAKAMA
-232 SRSKQDLENIKLK
+232 GSKQDWEKIKLK
-245 ISNLKSVEILVK
+245 ISNLKSSVEILVE

-264 AGYALIRDIHGNLAL
+264 AGYAMIRDIYGKQAL
-279 QVRVETERI
+279 MVRVETERI

-301 LSTLGVGLIFSAITL
+301 LSTLAVGLIFSAITL

-337 AARGDLDLRVHMAGG
+337 ADSGDRDLRVHMAGG

-372 QFERN
+372 QVERI
-377 ETEDRYRLMA
+377 EVEDRYRLMA
-387 ENSTDMITRHNPEGI
+387 ENSTDMITRHDPEGI

-414 GYEPSELVGRVPND
+414 GYEPSELIGRVPND
-428 YFHPDDLEIIAK
+428 YFHPDDLETIAK

-458 RHKDGQYIWFE
+458 RHKDGEYIWFE

-477 PQTGAVQEIIG
+477 PETGAVQEIIG

-535 QELLAMGCRYLGL
+535 QELLAMGCGHLGL
-548 SAGILSCIQ
+548 STGILSCIQ

-601 RFSGLSFN
+601 RYSGMSFN
-609 TEDPAFKIEAYMGI
+609 TDDPAFKIEAYMGI

-638 SPNPA
+638 SPTA
-643 TEPFRVVDI
+643 VTEPFRVVDR

-764 RTCIEESL
+764 RTCIEEAL
-772 DLVAAKA
+772 DLIAAKA

-788 LIDRAVPATAI
+788 LIDRAVPATAL

-820 DAGEVVVSVT
+820 EAGEVVVSVT
-830 AKKISAPAANA
+830 AKKISVPAANA

-868 IGIPSDRMDRLFKSF
+868 IGIPIDRMDRLFKSF
-883 SQVDSSTNRQ
+883 SQVDSSTSRQ

-934 PFDLGWGESCE
+934 VFDLGWGESCE

-958 NKPSGQNANSVG
+958 NKPSGQNAQSVG

-1088 NTAALEADFAAFLN
+1088 NTAAIEADFAAFLN
-1102 KPIKQSQFYNV
+1102 KPIKQSQLYNV
-1113 LINIFGEETTEF
+1113 LINIFGEETKEF
-1125 RGQRTSGPFLQSI
+1125 RRQRTSGPFLQSI

-1224 PTVESEVSATDEQ
+1224 PTVESEVSATDEESNNRK
-1237 SQNGK
+1237 SQ
-1242 SKIEN
+1242 IEN
-1247 PPLID
+1247 T
-1252 EESQNGKSKI
+1252 
-1262 ENPPLTDEESN
+1262 PLTDEESN
-1273 NRKSKIENPPL
+1273 NRKSQIENTPL
-1284 TDEESNN
+1284 TDEESNNRKSQIENRKSTEESNN
-1291 RKSKIENRKS
+1291 RKSKIENR
-1301 TEESNKGKSKIQNLK
+1301 K

-1334 EECIAAGM
+1334 EECMAAGM

-1357 ALIACKSRS
+1357 ALSACKSGS

-1391 LEVGSNGAVAGNS
+1391 LEVGSNGAVAGNP
-1404 QLTVPYSPA
+1404 QLTIPYSPA
-1413 VVGWGASN
+1413 VVEWGASN
-1421 LDRALSENGDS
+1421 LDQALSQNGDS

-1470 RAISIALGNADPL
+1470 RGISIALGNADPL

-1519 EANKPLPAPA
+1519 EANKPLPPPA
-1529 GALFEQVEAEYH
+1529 GSLLEEVEAEYH

>member
-78 YTQDENFV
+78 STRNEKFV

-116 GFDLKS
+116 GFDLSSK
-122 QTEIPIPESLKQHLT
+122 TEIPIPESLKQQLT

-144 TLGGSRR
+144 TLGGSRP
-151 AAKTAV
+151 AAKTGV
-157 LTLPEATLLI
+157 LTLPESTLLI

-172 FNSNAEGPARGTL
+172 FNSNAEGPPRGTL
-185 ILGRYLDSREIALL
+185 ILGRYLDSSEIALL
-199 SERTHLSVDF
+199 SELTHLSVDF
-209 TLPSLDFKVGAGN
+209 ILPSLDFKVEAAN
-222 YSGPGAKAMA
+222 DSGQGAKAMA
-232 SRSKQDLENIKLK
+232 GSKQDWEKIKLK
-245 ISNLKSVEILVK
+245 ISNLKSSGEILVE

-264 AGYALIRDIHGNLAL
+264 AGYAMIRDIHGKQAL

-337 AARGDLDLRVHMAGG
+337 AASGDRDLRVHMAGG

-372 QFERN
+372 QVERD
-377 ETEDRYRLMA
+377 ESEDRYRLMA
-387 ENSTDMITRHNPEGI
+387 ENSTDMITRHDPEGI

-414 GYEPSELVGRVPND
+414 GYEPSELIGGVPND
-428 YFHPDDLEIIAK
+428 YIHPDDLESIAK

-458 RHKDGQYIWFE
+458 RHKDDQYIWFE

-488 ISRDITVRK
+488 ISRDISVRK

-535 QELLAMGCRYLGL
+535 QELLAMGCGHLGL
-548 SAGILSCIQ
+548 STGILSCIQ

-609 TEDPAFKIEAYMGI
+609 TDAPAFKIEAYMGI

-638 SPNPA
+638 SPTPA
-643 TEPFRVVDI
+643 TEPFRVVDR

-664 ELERQQTDIDLAKA
+664 ELERQQTDLDLAKA

-752 GKLDLEEHPFDL
+752 GKLDLEEHPFDI

-779 AQKKLEVGY
+779 AQKNLEVGY

-820 DAGEVVVSVT
+820 EAGEVVVSVT
-830 AKKISAPAANA
+830 AKKISVPTANA

-868 IGIPSDRMDRLFKSF
+868 IGIPLDRMDRLFKSF
-883 SQVDSSTNRQ
+883 SQVDSSTSRQ

-921 NLAGNPPADFRSA
+921 NLAGNPPADFKSA
-934 PFDLGWGESCE
+934 VFELGWGESCE

-958 NKPSGQNANSVG
+958 NKPSDQNAKSVG

-1017 QAQSWGMVPR
+1017 QAQSWGMVAR
-1027 ASASARLALD
+1027 ASGSARLALD

-1088 NTAALEADFAAFLN
+1088 NSAAIEADFAAFLN
-1102 KPIKQSQFYNV
+1102 KPIKQSQLYNV

-1224 PTVESEVSATDEQ
+1224 SPVESEVSTTDEQ
-1237 SQNGK
+1237 SQNRKSQIENPPLTDEESNNGK

-1247 PPLID
+1247 PPLTD
-1252 EESQNGKSKI
+1252 EESNNGKSKI

-1273 NRKSKIENPPL
+1273 NRKSQ
-1284 TDEESNN
+1284 
-1291 RKSKIENRKS
+1291 
-1301 TEESNKGKSKIQNLK
+1301 IQNLK

-1334 EECIAAGM
+1334 EECMAAGM

-1357 ALIACKSRS
+1357 ALSACKSRS
-1366 NGEFEIPQ
+1366 NGEFEMPP

-1381 QPEQMGGTSE
+1381 QPEQMGETSE
-1391 LEVGSNGAVAGNS
+1391 LEVGSNGAVAGNP
-1404 QLTVPYSPA
+1404 QLTIPYSPA

-1421 LDRALSENGDS
+1421 LDRALSVN
-1432 LSAKIGDSLS
+1432 SASLS

-1457 AIEIYLETAPELL
+1457 VIEIYLETAPELL
-1470 RAISIALGNADPL
+1470 RGISIALGNADPQ

-1529 GALFEQVEAEYH
+1529 GALLEEVEAEYQ

-1549 ERQYSETMTE
+1549 ERQYSETMTESLTSDN